1 MKSCIS
7 DDIGVSFYLLN
18 EQLDTFKMSDSQ
30 LVIILL
36 LEISHIIRAVI
47 HHYIMQRFSNIAKS
61 PKFS

>member
-7 DDIGVSFYLLN
+7 DDIGVSFYLFN
-18 EQLDTFKMSDSQ
+18 EQLDTFKMSDYQ

-36 LEISHIIRAVI
+36 LEISHIIRGVI
-47 HHYIMQRFSNIAKS
+47 HHYIMRHFSNIAKS